1 MIVKSDYVEVN
12 DQVAYHMVRP
22 EWVIEVSVLDFITQ
36 SSRGAPINKMA
47 LNWNRADKRYQLIR
61 RLPLVSMISPHFVR
75 RREDKSVNPHDL
87 RLQQITARFE
97 VAMADRDARQ
107 LNLTRS
113 QVLRREAYVK
123 QLKGQTLVRKLVMWQ
138 TNKEREIEGFPAFVI
153 HFTDY
158 SPNRQT
164 ALERDIR
171 VSNSRE
177 QIDELWQ
184 ELIAENIAKGWVQAW
199 T

>member
-1 MIVKSDYVEVN
+1 
-12 DQVAYHMVRP
+12 
-22 EWVIEVSVLDFITQ
+22 
-36 SSRGAPINKMA
+36 MA

-164 ALERDIR
+164 TLERDIR